1 MIATN
6 IQPRSG
12 LIYSFEV
19 AHNVYTQSLSHTK
32 DIHNLTIYPRSP
44 LDSNIEALIPQ
55 KLDFVFIDGQKAQ
68 YDQYLMKIRPLLH
81 KESVVLCDDVIKFQ
95 NKLIALYRYLEKM
108 QIFYHTMQ
116 IERDD
121 GVMLI

>member
-1 MIATN
+1 
-6 IQPRSG
+6 
-12 LIYSFEV
+12 
-19 AHNVYTQSLSHTK
+19 
-32 DIHNLTIYPRSP
+32 
-44 LDSNIEALIPQ
+44 
-55 KLDFVFIDGQKAQ
+55 
-68 YDQYLMKIRPLLH
+68 MKIRPLLH